1 MIVIRA
7 DALIDAPLSV
17 ADTVRFATPPE
28 FPAVNVV
35 EIPLVVE
42 MLPSLLFRDHV

>member
-1 MIVIRA
+1 M
-7 DALIDAPLSV
+7 V
-17 ADTVRFATPPE
+17 AVNVRFSTPPE

-42 MLPSLLFRDHV
+42 ILPSLLLRDHV